1 MNNYN
6 KLDDIILNLIFLLYP
21 PNNNNNRGGGDENV
35 GFYLFLFIDVI
46 LDEWMFCDFRCFK
59 GSKFY
64 NGVDIWRGR
73 ELNIFNT

>member
-46 LDEWMFCDFRCFK
+46 LDECP
-59 GSKFY
+59 
-64 NGVDIWRGR
+64 RG
-73 ELNIFNT
+73 LDVLLFMT